1 MTFRYPTLLLV
12 LMVLAAPA
20 LRAQGMFSVHVE
32 PRIVTLGH
40 ALTLQIQARNPG
52 GSLSALKLDALRQD
66 FHIDSVSTRVS
77 RRHHGGRLR
86 ITRSMS
92 VTLYPLHS
100 GKLRIPPLRFMG
112 HTSRPLQ
119 VTVRQT
125 APGAPRV
132 RFRVWITPAQPLVR
146 QVTTL
151 HLTVRDEGS
160 VQWEPIRL
168 PSISGLY
175 LRRIRATQRQQTV
188 NGVQQTV
195 RRYVWELLPLQAGDW
210 TIPFPMLSAVSFG
223 NPLQY
228 PVPPLHFHADPVPA
242 YLPVY
247 VPIGKVSVQRQ
258 RLPTRLKVGRAV
270 NWTLTVTGRGLT
282 RTSILK
288 LLGAV
293 GSDRAAHFYSPTV
306 TRESGTGGDAHTL
319 QRWQVTIPFRPLQ
332 AGTLTLPDISL
343 AYFDPNTG
351 RIAAAT
357 AGGQHLAVVDPGA
370 LRLRRGLYA
379 VAALLLLGLAGY
391 GGRVRYRRFAQRRAA
406 LARVRQA
413 GDLQTL
419 RHAVMGFA
427 VHDSG
432 PPPTTLG
439 QWARAAGAP
448 TGGRSQLAELAREL
462 DAVQF
467 HRQGPV
473 SPQVFS
479 DLKTRIMEALRSV
492 KAAGG

>member
-20 LRAQGMFSVHVE
+20 LRAQGTFSVHVD
-32 PRIVTLGH
+32 PRVVTLGH
-40 ALTLQIQARNPG
+40 ALTLRIQARDPG
-52 GSLSALKLDALRQD
+52 QSLSALKLDALRQD
-66 FHIDSVSTRVS
+66 FHIDSVSTSVS

-86 ITRSMS
+86 ITRSVS

-100 GKLRIPPLRFMG
+100 GTLRIPPLRFMG
-112 HTSRPLQ
+112 HTSRPVQ
-119 VTVRQT
+119 VSVRQT

-132 RFRVWITPAQPLVR
+132 HFRAWITPAEPLVR

-151 HLTVRDEGS
+151 HLTIRDEGS
-160 VQWEPIRL
+160 VQWQPIRL

-188 NGVQQTV
+188 DGVQQTV

-210 TIPFPMLSAVSFG
+210 TVRFPMLSAVSFG

-258 RLPTRLKVGRAV
+258 RVPTRLKVGRAV
-270 NWTLTVTGRGLT
+270 NWTLTVTRET
-282 RTSILK
+282 R
-288 LLGAV
+288 A
-293 GSDRAAHFYSPTV
+293 
-306 TRESGTGGDAHTL
+306 GGDAHTV
-319 QRWQVTIPFRPLQ
+319 QRWQVTIPLRPLQ

-343 AYFDPNTG
+343 AYFDPKTG

-357 AGGQHLAVVDPGA
+357 AGGQHLAVIDPGA

-379 VAALLLLGLAGY
+379 VAALILLGLAGY
-391 GGRVRYRRFAQRRAA
+391 GGRAWYRRFARRRAA

-413 GDLQTL
+413 GDLQSL

-439 QWARAAGAP
+439 QWARAVGAAND
-448 TGGRSQLAELAREL
+448 GGSPLAELAREL

-467 HRQGPV
+467 HRQDPV
-473 SPQVFS
+473 SPRVFS
-479 DLKTRIMEALRSV
+479 ELKSRIMEALRSR